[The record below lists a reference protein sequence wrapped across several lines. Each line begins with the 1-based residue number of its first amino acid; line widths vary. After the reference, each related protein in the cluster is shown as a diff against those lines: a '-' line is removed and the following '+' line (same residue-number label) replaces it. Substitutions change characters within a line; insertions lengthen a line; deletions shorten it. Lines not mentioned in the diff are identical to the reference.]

1 MNRKKLTEAAAP
13 EKLTAY
19 VAGLPHPHHHIDGDG
34 SIETLRKDEYEG
46 HQISIRTIYKIEVDG
61 KTLWAP
67 LGLDNDGQLHCHSLP
82 NYQSPSAV
90 DMVKRLIDNFPDD
103 FKRPRRSRK
112 RAAGHGKSTAHPR
125 LNRGGR

>member
-13 EKLTAY
+13 EKFTAY
-19 VAGLPHPHHHIDGDG
+19 VAGLPQPHHHDDGDG
-34 SIETLRKDEYEG
+34 SIETLREDEYEG
-46 HQISIRTIYKIEVDG
+46 HRISIRTIYRIAVDG
-61 KTLWAP
+61 KTLWVP

-103 FKRPRRSRK
+103 FKPPRRSRK
-112 RAAGHGKSTAHPR
+112 RDPGHGKSAAQPR
-125 LNRGGR
+125 LKR

>member
-13 EKLTAY
+13 EKFTAY
-19 VAGLPHPHHHIDGDG
+19 IAGLPHPHHH
-34 SIETLRKDEYEG
+34 
-46 HQISIRTIYKIEVDG
+46 
-61 KTLWAP
+61 
-67 LGLDNDGQLHCHSLP
+67 NDGQLHCHSLP

-103 FKRPRRSRK
+103 FKPSRRARK
-112 RAAGHGKSTAHPR
+112 RAVGHRKSTAHPR

>member
-13 EKLTAY
+13 EKFTAY
-19 VAGLPHPHHHIDGDG
+19 IAGLPHPHHHIDDDA
-34 SIETLRKDEYEG
+34 SIETLREDEYEG
-46 HQISIRTIYKIEVDG
+46 HQISIRTIYRIEVDG
-61 KTLWAP
+61 KTLWVP

-103 FKRPRRSRK
+103 FKPRRKARK
-112 RAAGHGKSTAHPR
+112 RAAGHGKSSAHPR
-125 LNRGGR
+125 LSRGGR